1 MLGAA
6 FSLSPPFLV
15 LCPLCIIFRSLI
27 GLLFCFESDVAL
39 FKEPVHLLAKIH
51 LLSLGALV
59 SPLIDFMTSSPHPP
73 KQGLKFYK
81 ALLLQ
86 KQL

>member
-1 MLGAA
+1 MGCY
-6 FSLSPPFLV
+6 FV
-15 LCPLCIIFRSLI
+15 LK
-27 GLLFCFESDVAL
+27 SDVAL
-39 FKEPVHLLAKIH
+39 FKEPVHLIAKIH
-51 LLSLGALV
+51 LLSFGALV
-59 SPLIDFMTSSPHPP
+59 SPLIDFMMSSPHPP